1 MVIITV
7 TEQQK
12 KTLDLLYEGKSYQDI
27 ALALGVSYSRIINI
41 LNNILIKTK
50 LSSRKELLLMK
61 NKIKYIVEL

>member
-1 MVIITV
+1 MIIITV

-50 LSSRKELLLMK
+50 LSSRKELLLIK
-61 NKIKYIVEL
+61 NKIKYTIEL

>member
-1 MVIITV
+1 MIIITV

-61 NKIKYIVEL
+61 NKIKYTVEI